1 MPEHRFPPPRSVED
15 LAAAFVAKES
25 SAASHTADCVAVDVA
40 KGQRVWPRGNA
51 HRRLALRLAELLDAS
66 PSCGNVRRRVMCDF
80 DHTCGD
86 DSTGKRDD
94 LFIACRDPAPDAS
107 GVRPDLARILLCDAI
122 SVVVMF
128 SSLTARVVRSFRS
141 GSARHTVRAAHRIG

>member
-1 MPEHRFPPPRSVED
+1 
-15 LAAAFVAKES
+15 
-25 SAASHTADCVAVDVA
+25 
-40 KGQRVWPRGNA
+40 
-51 HRRLALRLAELLDAS
+51 
-66 PSCGNVRRRVMCDF
+66 MCDF

-107 GVRPDLARILLCDAI
+107 GVRPDLARILLCDAT

-141 GSARHTVRAAHRIG
+141 GSAPVSLGALSSLGEGENSKAPAVTREAEEDWGR